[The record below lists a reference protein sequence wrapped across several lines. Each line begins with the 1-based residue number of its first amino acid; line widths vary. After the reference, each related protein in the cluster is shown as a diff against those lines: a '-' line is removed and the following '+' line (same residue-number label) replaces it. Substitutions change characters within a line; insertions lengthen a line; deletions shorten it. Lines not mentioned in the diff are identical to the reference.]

1 MATTV
6 PPGPPAS
13 APPPASPPPPL
24 GPAPRRARN
33 VRIAAFGA
41 LGAVVVILLVL
52 VLTSSKTAT
61 YQLIFPEAGQ
71 LVRGDQVQVGGVPVG
86 SIKNIT
92 LLSNYD
98 VRITV
103 NVESS
108 LAPLHEG
115 TTAEIR
121 VPSLSSVANRYIA
134 LSPGP
139 NNRPSLP
146 SGSTLPTTATH
157 GVVDLDQLFGI
168 FNAKTRKGLQQLIKG
183 SAEQYAG
190 VAPQLQTD
198 VRYFPPA
205 LSAFDHVLAE
215 IGRDQPVFSSFLVE
229 SAKAFTVLGGRSRQ
243 LTELVSHADT
253 TFEAL
258 GSEQANLTA
267 GLKELPVTLKQG
279 NRTFEELPATLADL
293 TKLVDI
299 SKPDTKTLAQFV
311 TKLRPLVLAAT
322 PVVGN
327 FSEAISK
334 PGSSNDLTEVALV
347 LPGLAQTLATAS
359 PNGVR
364 AAEESLP
371 ITALFGPYSP
381 DLQGL
386 VRDFGQGTAYYDANG
401 HYARVGSLFPDFALG
416 SEDTLKPANPAQ
428 VLSGLTTGQLRR
440 CPGAGTQPAA
450 DGSSPF
456 TDNGQLGCDPTQVP

>member
-6 PPGPPAS
+6 PPSPPAS
-13 APPPASPPPPL
+13 TPPPVPPAPL
-24 GPAPRRARN
+24 GPPPRRARN

-41 LGAVVVILLVL
+41 LAAVVVILLVL
-52 VLTSSKTAT
+52 VLAGNKGAT
-61 YQLIFPEAGQ
+61 YQLVFPEAGQ

-86 SIKNIT
+86 SIKDIT
-92 LLSNYD
+92 LLHNYN
-98 VRITV
+98 VRITI

-115 TTAEIR
+115 TSAEIR

-168 FNAKTRKGLQQLIKG
+168 FNARTRKGLQQLIQG
-183 SAEQYAG
+183 SAEQYSG
-190 VAPQLQTD
+190 VAPQLQVD
-198 VRYFPPA
+198 ARYFPPA
-205 LSAFDHVLAE
+205 LAAVDHVFGELA
-215 IGRDQPVFSSFLVE
+215 RDQSTFASFLVE
-229 SAKAFTVLGGRSRQ
+229 SAKATTVLAGRSQQ

-253 TFEAL
+253 TFAAL
-258 GSEQANLTA
+258 GSQQANLA
-267 GLKELPVTLKQG
+267 GALKQLPATLKEG
-279 NRTFEELPATLADL
+279 NRTFEQLPATLADL
-293 TKLVDI
+293 TRLVDV
-299 SKPDTKTLAQFV
+299 SKPDTKTLASFV
-311 TKLRPLVLAAT
+311 TKLRPLVIAGT

-334 PGSSNDLTEVALV
+334 PGASNDLTETALA
-347 LPGLAQTLATAS
+347 LPGLAQALATAS

-371 ITALFGPYSP
+371 VTALFGPYSP
-381 DLQGL
+381 DLQGFL
-386 VRDFGQGTAYYDANG
+386 RGFGQGSAYYDANG
-401 HYARVGSLFPDFALG
+401 HYARVAGLFPNFELG
-416 SEDTLKPANPAQ
+416 SENTLKPANPTQ
-428 VLSGLTTGQLRR
+428 VVSGLKTGQLRR

-456 TDNGQLGCDPTQVP
+456 TDNGQLGCDPTQTP

>member
-13 APPPASPPPPL
+13 TPPPASPPPL
-24 GPAPRRARN
+24 GPPPRRARN
-33 VRIAAFGA
+33 VRFAAFGA
-41 LGAVVVILLVL
+41 FAAVVIIVLALVL
-52 VLTSSKTAT
+52 AGNKSAT

-86 SIKNIT
+86 SIKDIT
-92 LLSNYD
+92 LLHNYN

-108 LAPLHEG
+108 LAPLHQG

-139 NNRPSLP
+139 NNRPALP

-183 SAEQYAG
+183 SAEQYDG
-190 VAPQLQTD
+190 VAPQLQESS
-198 VRYFPPA
+198 RYFPPA
-205 LSAFDHVLAE
+205 LAAFDHVLAQL
-215 IGRDQPVFSSFLVE
+215 GRDQNTFSSFLVE
-229 SAKAFTVLGGRSRQ
+229 SAKATTVLAAHGQQ

-253 TFEAL
+253 AL
-258 GSEQANLTA
+258 GALASQQSNLTA
-267 GLKELPVTLKQG
+267 GVKELPVTLKEG
-279 NRTFEELPATLADL
+279 NRTFEQLPATLADL
-293 TKLVDI
+293 TKLVNAA
-299 SKPDTKTLAQFV
+299 KPGAPLLGPFV
-311 TKLRPLVLAAT
+311 TKLRPLVIAAT
-322 PVVGN
+322 PVLGN
-327 FSEAISK
+327 FSEALSK
-334 PGSSNDLTEVALV
+334 PGSSNDLTEAALA
-347 LPGLAQTLATAS
+347 LPGLAQALVTAS

-371 ITALFGPYSP
+371 ITSLFGPYSP

-386 VRDFGQGTAYYDANG
+386 IRSFGQSTAYYDANG
-401 HYARVGSLFPDFALG
+401 HYARVSGLFPDFALG
-416 SEDTLKPANPAQ
+416 SEETLKPANPAQ
-428 VLSGLTTGQLRR
+428 VVGGLKTGQLRR

-456 TDNGQLGCDPTQVP
+456 TDNGQLGCDPSQTP

>member
-1 MATTV
+1 M
-6 PPGPPAS
+6 
-13 APPPASPPPPL
+13 
-24 GPAPRRARN
+24 
-33 VRIAAFGA
+33 RIAAVGA

-52 VLTSSKTAT
+52 VLAGGSGAT
-61 YQLIFPEAGQ
+61 YQLVFPEAGQ

-86 SIKNIT
+86 SIKDIT
-92 LLSNYD
+92 LLSNYN
-98 VRITV
+98 VRITI

-146 SGSTLPTTATH
+146 SGATLPTTATH

-168 FNAKTRKGLQQLIKG
+168 FNAKTRKGLQQLIEG

-205 LSAFDHVLAE
+205 LSAFDHILAE
-215 IGRDQPVFSSFLVE
+215 FGRDQTTFSDFLVE
-229 SAKAFTVLGGRSRQ
+229 SAKATTVLAGRSQQ

-253 TFEAL
+253 TFAAL
-258 GSEQANLTA
+258 GSQQSNLAA
-267 GLKELPVTLKQG
+267 GLKELPVTFKQG
-279 NRTFEELPATLADL
+279 NRTFEQLPATLADL
-293 TKLVDI
+293 TKLVDV
-299 SKPDTKTLAQFV
+299 SKPGTKQLASFV
-311 TKLRPLVLAAT
+311 TKLRPLVIAAT

-334 PGSSNDLTEVALV
+334 PGASNDLTEVALA
-347 LPGLAQTLATAS
+347 LPGLARALVTAS

-401 HYARVGSLFPDFALG
+401 HYSRVSGLFPDFELG
-416 SEDTLKPANPAQ
+416 SENTLKPANPAQ
-428 VLSGLTTGQLRR
+428 VVSGLKTGQLRR